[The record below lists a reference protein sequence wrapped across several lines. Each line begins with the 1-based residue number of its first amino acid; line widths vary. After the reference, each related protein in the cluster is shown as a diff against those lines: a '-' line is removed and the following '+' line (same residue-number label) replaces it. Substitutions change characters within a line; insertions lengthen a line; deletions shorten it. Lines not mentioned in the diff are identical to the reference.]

1 MTMVHLLGEM
11 TENDKLG
18 ILAPSKLRS
27 SSFDPLPYFFVGDE
41 TFPLKTWL
49 MRRLIGKLDD
59 NQRIFN
65 YRLSCVSLAIEN
77 TFGIL
82 AVRWRCLAPHNYLR
96 LTDNATNFLFGFVD
110 SFDSSGKLKQGEWRA
125 LNVDNRGLLP
135 ISRVKASRYR
145 EDAHAQQIRSLNM

>member
-1 MTMVHLLGEM
+1 MTVVHLLGEM

-65 YRLSCVSLAIEN
+65 YRLSWVSLAIEN

-82 AVRWRCLAPHNYLR
+82 AVRWRIFYNPIRARVDNVEKYTLACLAPHNYLR

-110 SFDSSGKLKQGEWRA
+110 SFDTKARRMESLKCW
-125 LNVDNRGLLP
+125 
-135 ISRVKASRYR
+135 
-145 EDAHAQQIRSLNM
+145 